1 MIWEPLGDN
10 HPPPSAIG
18 ATEKLTALQSPMIKR
33 RDERPAD
40 IGYHFKR
47 ALCVVQARLV
57 VEPESD
63 CTLPCR
69 IAVSLIVVT
78 GISGD
83 HGKPAVKSGR
93 QSCAYATDCIS
104 EIAVRPTA
112 ALEEKPAVPIFWK
125 SHSESDRVDLAVGT
139 FPLIRLD
146 DHLAMGGHRRCTPE
160 RTAGRRRDS
169 VRRSMSHCRC
179 DDDIMTGL
187 GPQNRR

>member
-1 MIWEPLGDN
+1 MIRKPLGEN
-10 HPPPSAIG
+10 HPLPSAIG
-18 ATEKLTALQSPMIKR
+18 ATEEIRVLRWLMIER

-83 HGKPAVKSGR
+83 HGKHAIKSGR

-112 ALEEKPAVPIFWK
+112 ALEEKPAVPIFGK
-125 SHSESDRVDLAVGT
+125 SHSESDREIGRASCREGVQ
-139 FPLIRLD
+139 IR
-146 DHLAMGGHRRCTPE
+146 E
-160 RTAGRRRDS
+160 
-169 VRRSMSHCRC
+169 
-179 DDDIMTGL
+179 
-187 GPQNRR
+187 

>member
-1 MIWEPLGDN
+1 MIE
-10 HPPPSAIG
+10 
-18 ATEKLTALQSPMIKR
+18 R

-40 IGYHFKR
+40 VGYHFKR
-47 ALCVVQARLV
+47 ALCVVQTRLV
-57 VEPESD
+57 VEPEGD

-112 ALEEKPAVPIFWK
+112 ALEEKPAVPIFGK
-125 SHSESDRVDLAVGT
+125 SHSESDRVDLAVGA
-139 FPLIRLD
+139 FPLIRLA
-146 DHLAMGGHRRCTPE
+146 DHLAMSRHRRCTPE
-160 RTAGRRRDS
+160 RTARRGRDG
-169 VRRSMSHCRC
+169 VRCSMSYCSR
-179 DDDIMTGL
+179 DDDVISEL
-187 GPQNRR
+187 GTRNRGQRGATLVCTQLLLKRYARSAG